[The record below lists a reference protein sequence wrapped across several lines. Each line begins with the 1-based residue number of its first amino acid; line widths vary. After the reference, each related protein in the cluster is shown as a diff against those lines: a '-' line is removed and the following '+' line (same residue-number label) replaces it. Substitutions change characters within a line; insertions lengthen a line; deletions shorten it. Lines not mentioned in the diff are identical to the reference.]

1 MKIYLTLNEEKE
13 NDKLIIDYLNAQYSK
28 SGTIKNM
35 LYKKAINAGNMQV
48 VASGVDKSNNQQEAS
63 KNSNK
68 VTNTNVAKS
77 SKKVNLSEFI

>member
-48 VASGVDKSNNQQEAS
+48 VASGVDNSNNQQEAL